1 VANIYL
7 LQQITVRVA
16 DGLAASNET
25 RPQLNRAMPR
35 LITLAIFLSASIG
48 RIDGYNLDHGDAPRK
63 LFRGDSGT
71 EESNVSSRRTN
82 SGSLSDSDTLEECL
96 LDFSDE
102 ECFHFEPLQIP
113 CEINGYIIPAI
124 VDTGAQVTVMS
135 ESCAKRCRV
144 ANQIDGRFSGQ
155 AVGIGSSDILG
166 RIDELLMRVGP
177 ITYHNK
183 VSILRQSRV
192 DLIIGLD
199 FLRRFGAEINL
210 EKKMLKLTVRGR
222 IVRIPFISDT
232 YEHLGPS
239 SNKYL
244 NMNDRDSLMDEND
257 DFSDADEDDY
267 LGSNA
272 GGTETNS
279 RNFPLS
285 DLVEIKD
292 YMKNKGSSAGNSN
305 GSKTAGQNSKY
316 ENNEREFVILN
327 SKLNRGRNYPED
339 EDDNDDGAKKSFLSM
354 EGV

>member
-1 VANIYL
+1 
-7 LQQITVRVA
+7 
-16 DGLAASNET
+16 
-25 RPQLNRAMPR
+25 MPR
-35 LITLAIFLSASIG
+35 SIALVIFLSAGIG
-48 RIDGYNLDHGDAPRK
+48 RIGGYNLDHGDAPRK
-63 LFRGDSGT
+63 LFRGESGA
-71 EESNVSSRRTN
+71 EESNISTLRSN
-82 SGSLSDSDTLEECL
+82 PGSLSDSDTLEECL

-102 ECFHFEPLQIP
+102 ECFQFEPLQIP
-113 CEINGYIIPAI
+113 CEINGFIIPAI

-135 ESCAKRCRV
+135 ESCAKRCRI

-239 SNKYL
+239 SNKFL
-244 NMNDRDSLMDEND
+244 NMNKRKSLMDEND
-257 DFSDADEDDY
+257 DFSDGYEDIE
-267 LGSNA
+267 
-272 GGTETNS
+272 GGTATNR

-285 DLVEIKD
+285 DLNEIED
-292 YMKNKGSSAGNSN
+292 YKKNKVGPANKSD
-305 GSKTAGQNSKY
+305 GSKSVGQNFKH
-316 ENNEREFVILN
+316 ENKEREFVILN
-327 SKLNRGRNYPED
+327 SKLKRGRNYPEN
-339 EDDNDDGAKKSFLSM
+339 EDDNDDDAKKSYLSM